1 MSSVPLIFSLPAL
14 MHAKVSEATPEVC
27 VVKRFLDPGRA
38 RKTKAWLLMPFG
50 AQCQVK
56 LSQISLSPPIGH
68 YFPSPLAHHETF
80 SKSELKWKTR
90 NWPADAGDISRSGY
104 QLHWKLSGRRR

>member
-56 LSQISLSPPIGH
+56 SEAFSDFIEHAHRALFSLTTC
-68 YFPSPLAHHETF
+68 PSRDLF
-80 SKSELKWKTR
+80 KK
-90 NWPADAGDISRSGY
+90 
-104 QLHWKLSGRRR
+104 